1 METHSIIQHCK
12 CCEKCDKYCQ
22 IQCQLPLNPYKM
34 QNPGNRLSFSK
45 CLAALT
51 FTFAASALGSVGH
64 CSGVWASVQDQQLLW
79 HSVVITARQRGVW
92 RYRQEDR
99 EMIFTVSCGNVRI
112 KLPARGTREGE
123 CEKERIREVAGMRLT
138 ETDSDFS
145 TENQYLLLMTQT
157 VLLLVTIASQET
169 CFQQL
174 PQRKTSNYSEAAT
187 ELLSVSPSLTLQPA
201 LLDMH
206 VTL

>member
-34 QNPGNRLSFSK
+34 QNSGNRLSFSK

-138 ETDSDFS
+138 ETDSICNRLKMNISSWWHKHSVAIGDYRKS
-145 TENQYLLLMTQT
+145 RDLL
-157 VLLLVTIASQET
+157 S
-169 CFQQL
+169 
-174 PQRKTSNYSEAAT
+174 AAT
-187 ELLSVSPSLTLQPA
+187 TEK
-201 LLDMH
+201 DK
-206 VTL
+206 

>member
-34 QNPGNRLSFSK
+34 QNSGNRLSFSK

-123 CEKERIREVAGMRLT
+123 CEKERIREVAGMQKLT
-138 ETDSDFS
+138 LFVIDWKSISPPDDT
-145 TENQYLLLMTQT
+145 NT

-174 PQRKTSNYSEAAT
+174 PQKKTSNYSEAAT

-206 VTL
+206 VTP